1 MENINLNELRNIAYK
16 TACEHGFHDKRL
28 SEEHCLCL
36 VISELMEAVEADRKG
51 RLGKKCKSRFEMDY
65 NRYPALVEE
74 EKRFKC
80 SFEKHVKDTLPDKL
94 SNAVICLL
102 DLAGLRG
109 ISLESASNDI
119 NSEYMDDI
127 ACMYSQLSFTEAIY
141 SIFIKPIVDYQYL
154 STIVNEMI
162 FSIFALAKHLDIDLL
177 WHIEQKMRY
186 NELRPMFHGKNIDY
200 ENNYIYNYMC
210 YRPIMGWRSNNYIQT
225 VFHIAARLA

>member
-1 MENINLNELRNIAYK
+1 MSNINLNELRDRAYK

-51 RLGKKCKSRFEMDY
+51 KRADRESFNSSYED
-65 NRYPALVEE
+65 EE
-74 EKRFKC
+74 PHDDANFKYC
-80 SFEKHVKDTLPDKL
+80 FEKYIKDTVSDEL
-94 SNAVICLL
+94 SDAVIRLF
-102 DLAGLRG
+102 DFAGLRG

-141 SIFIKPIVDYQYL
+141 SIFIKPIVDYQCL
-154 STIVNEMI
+154 STIINDMI

-186 NELRPMFHGKNIDY
+186 NELRPKLNGKKY
-200 ENNYIYNYMC
+200 
-210 YRPIMGWRSNNYIQT
+210 
-225 VFHIAARLA
+225 

>member
-1 MENINLNELRNIAYK
+1 MKNINLNELRNIAYK
-16 TACEHGFHDKRL
+16 TACEHGFHDKEL
-28 SEEHCLCL
+28 SDEHYLCL
-36 VISELMEAVEADRKG
+36 IVGELMKAVEADRKG
-51 RLGKKCKSRFEMDY
+51 KRADRESFKSSYE
-65 NRYPALVEE
+65 NEE
-74 EKRFKC
+74 PHDDANFKYC
-80 SFEKHVKDTLPDKL
+80 FEKYIKDTLPDEL
-94 SNAVICLL
+94 SEAVIRLL

-186 NELRPMFHGKNIDY
+186 NELRPMFHGKKY
-200 ENNYIYNYMC
+200 
-210 YRPIMGWRSNNYIQT
+210 
-225 VFHIAARLA
+225 

>member
-1 MENINLNELRNIAYK
+1 MNNINLNELRDRAYK
-16 TACEHGFHDKRL
+16 TACEHGFHNEEL
-28 SEEHCLCL
+28 SNEHCLCL

-80 SFEKHVKDTLPDKL
+80 SFEKHVKDTLPDEL
-94 SNAVICLL
+94 SDAVIRLL

-141 SIFIKPIVDYQYL
+141 SIFTKPIVDYQYL

-162 FSIFALAKHLDIDLL
+162 FSIFALAKHLDIYLL
-177 WHIEQKMRY
+177 WHIEQKQRY
-186 NELRPMFHGKNIDY
+186 NELRPKLNGKRY
-200 ENNYIYNYMC
+200 
-210 YRPIMGWRSNNYIQT
+210 
-225 VFHIAARLA
+225 